1 VVIFACTNII
11 QENIIHYYGT
21 WYGSHHQRLGHM
33 FANPQHIPNDMESN
47 NDGKDERFKGDDDR
61 IMEFDRLTTMEQSDL
76 HIDGIVRSHE
86 TINSS
91 TPMKRAFTQLA
102 TTMQEI
108 KNECKESNVT
118 LCEHATSHMRVL
130 ACNIHNI

>member
-1 VVIFACTNII
+1 
-11 QENIIHYYGT
+11 
-21 WYGSHHQRLGHM
+21 M

-47 NDGKDERFKGDDDR
+47 NDGEDEHFEGERFEGDDDR
-61 IMEFDRLTTMEQSDL
+61 IMEFDRFTSMEQSDL
-76 HIDGIVRSHE
+76 RIGGIIRSHE

-91 TPMKRAFTQLA
+91 TPMKRAFPQLA

-108 KNECKESNVT
+108 KNECKKSNVA
-118 LCEHATSHMRVL
+118 LCEHVTSHMRVL